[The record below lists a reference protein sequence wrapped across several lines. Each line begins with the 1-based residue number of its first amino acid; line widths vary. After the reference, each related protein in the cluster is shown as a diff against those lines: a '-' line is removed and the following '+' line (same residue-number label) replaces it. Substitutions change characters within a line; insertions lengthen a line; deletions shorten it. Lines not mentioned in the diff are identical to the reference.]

1 MATSLAEVYNQ
12 LFQKGDKIHVIF
24 DGQDLGNGVFIRA
37 NDNFLVYV
45 DDGDNELRIV
55 PLTAIVVNEV

>member
-1 MATSLAEVYNQ
+1 MANLADAYNQ
-12 LFQKGDKIHVIF
+12 LFQKGDKINVVF
-24 DGQDLGNGVFIRA
+24 NGQDLGTGVFLRA
-37 NDNFLVYV
+37 KDNFLVYV